1 MRATFRHEEKER
13 LADFV
18 AVAVRRN
25 RHTGEFAGGGNP
37 QAGNVEPDVLDT
49 GASGI

>member
-1 MRATFRHEEKER
+1 MRATSRYEDKER
-13 LADFV
+13 LAHFG
-18 AVAVRRN
+18 AVVMYRDHYA
-25 RHTGEFAGGGNP
+25 GEFAGGGNP

>member
-1 MRATFRHEEKER
+1 MRATSRYEEKER
-13 LADFV
+13 LANIV
-18 AVAVRRN
+18 AVAVRHN
-25 RHTGEFAGGGNP
+25 RYAGKFAGGGNP